1 MERAK
6 VFLKEALLDAE
17 AEKSLIFCLTG
28 ELGAGK
34 TYFTKGLASA
44 LGITDIR
51 SPTFVLMKKFI
62 IKSKGSLDEG
72 KNKKYFYHIDCY
84 RVHDEK
90 DARNIGLDKMLEDS
104 RAIFA
109 IEWAERIQAVIPRP
123 YWKVKFRYEGENKRK
138 IEIEKVE

>member
-1 MERAK
+1 MKRDFIVKSEEEMMERAK

-51 SPTFVLMKKFI
+51 SPTFVLMKKFV
-62 IKSKGSLDEG
+62 IKNNGTLG
-72 KNKKYFYHIDCY
+72 KKYFYHIDCY
-84 RVHDEK
+84 RVQALA
-90 DARNIGLDKMLEDS
+90 DAKHIGLDKMLEDS

-123 YWKVKFRYEGENKRK
+123 YWKVKFR
-138 IEIEKVE
+138 